1 MKVELMMMDKYKFG
15 EFIYTQRK
23 KLGFTQEE
31 LGRKLKVTNKAVS
44 KWETGETLPD
54 IQLLPELASVLNVTI
69 DELLTQIKP
78 EVKEVIVDPKKNL
91 RKILW
96 VICSVLLILS
106 ISLSL
111 VVVKLVTFKEE
122 VEITTENAKDYFE
135 ITPCENF
142 VVEGYGIDVFGS
154 IKAKENI
161 VDPTLVLNFT
171 VQYYYVNDEG
181 YLSEI
186 VYVDRYVSYD
196 SLTDNFS
203 IILRPISQID
213 NFKSFH
219 RVEISYEIIEANGRY
234 VI

>member
-1 MKVELMMMDKYKFG
+1 MDKYKFG

-69 DELLTQIKP
+69 DELLTQTKP

-111 VVVKLVTFKEE
+111 VVVRLVTFKEE

-135 ITPCENF
+135 ITPCQKF
-142 VVEGYGIDVFGS
+142 VNEGYGINLYGL
-154 IKAKENI
+154 IKVKEN
-161 VDPTLVLNFT
+161 VVEPVLVLNFT
-171 VQYYYVNDEG
+171 VQYYYVNSNG
-181 YLSEI
+181 NLSEI

-196 SLTDNFS
+196 NLTDDFS
-203 IILRPISQID
+203 IILRPKSQIE
-213 NFKSFH
+213 NFKSFY
-219 RVEISYEIIEANGRY
+219 RVDISYEIIEASGRY
-234 VI
+234 IG